1 MTDTGRL
8 VAVARGDLR
17 ADVLLTNARVVNV
30 LNGEIE
36 TGNIAIFGDRIAGV
50 GPYTRGKQIFDLNG
64 GYVAPGFIDA
74 HTHIES
80 SMLHPAEYARAV
92 VARGTTGVV
101 TDLHEIAN
109 VSGAAGIKFVMEWAR
124 RLPLSFYLM
133 VPSCVPA
140 TNLETSGANL
150 NVEEIRKIVRWKSVI
165 GLGEMMNYPGVV
177 SGDAE
182 TLKKIEAAGDR
193 PVDGHAPGLT
203 GTALNAYIAAG
214 IYSDH
219 ESTMLAEAAEKLA
232 KGMYVMIREGS
243 SEKNLAALL
252 PLVTDKTWARC
263 LFVVD
268 DRSCSDLL
276 RDGDIDAI
284 LREAIKAGLSPVRA
298 IQMATINP
306 ARYLGLRTTGAI
318 APGYFADLVVLND
331 LEKVKAG
338 MVFYR
343 GKLVVQDGQSL
354 FSPPPADREAL
365 TDTFH
370 VKPVSLR
377 SLQFLAER
385 KERPVIEVVPGQII
399 TRRIRPRVKLQGDLV
414 ISDVETDILKLAVV
428 ERHHATG
435 NVGHGMVKGF
445 GLKSGALASSV
456 AHDSHNIVVVG
467 ASDADMV
474 LAIQTVVK
482 MKGGLAVTAG
492 GKVLATLPL
501 PVAGLL
507 SLEPMEVV
515 AKQFEEV
522 EAKARELGCVLP
534 APFSTLSFLAL
545 PVIPELR
552 VTDKGLVDVAAFKII
567 D

>member
-1 MTDTGRL
+1 MTDPGRL
-8 VAVARGDLR
+8 IAVARGDLR

-36 TGNIAIFGDRIAGV
+36 NGNIAIFGDRIAGV

-109 VSGAAGIKFVMEWAR
+109 VSGAAGIQFVMEWAR

-140 TNLETSGANL
+140 THLETSGASL
-150 NVEEIRKIVRWKSVI
+150 NVEEIRKIIRWKSVV

-177 SGDAE
+177 SGDGQV
-182 TLKKIEAAGDR
+182 LKKIEAAGDR
-193 PVDGHAPGLT
+193 PVDGHAPRLT

-219 ESTMLAEAAEKLA
+219 ESTTLAEAAEKLA

-252 PLVTDKTWARC
+252 PLVTDKTCARC

-276 RDGDIDAI
+276 RDGDVDAI
-284 LREAIKAGLSPVRA
+284 LREAIKAGLPPVRA

-331 LEKVKAG
+331 LEKIRAG

-343 GKLVVQDGQSL
+343 GKLVVQDGQPL
-354 FSPPPADREAL
+354 FSPPPPDREAL

-370 VKPVSLR
+370 VKAVSLR

-385 KERPVIEVVPGQII
+385 KERPVIEVVPGQIV
-399 TRRIRPRVKLQGDLV
+399 TKKTRPRVKLQGEEV
-414 ISDVETDILKLAVV
+414 VSDTEADILKLAVV

-435 NVGHGMVKGF
+435 NVGHGLVKGF
-445 GLKSGALASSV
+445 GLKRGALASSV

-467 ASDADMV
+467 ASDADIL
-474 LAIQTVVK
+474 LAVQTVVK

-492 GKVLATLPL
+492 GKVLASLPL

-507 SLEPMEVV
+507 SLEPLEVV
-515 AKQFEEV
+515 VKQFEEI
-522 EAKARELGCVLP
+522 ETKARELGCVLA

-552 VTDKGLVDVAAFKII
+552 VTDKGLVDVIAFKII